1 MMKMSKLIAFIGGVV
16 VGVVYSDDI
25 KQVYSTFKY
34 RKAKSLAKEVNDEVT
49 KQIEKVSK
57 EFGSDEDLY

>member
-1 MMKMSKLIAFIGGVV
+1 MSKLIAFIGGVV

-25 KQVYSTFKY
+25 KQVYGTFKY
-34 RKAKSLAKEVNDEVT
+34 RKAKSLAKEANYAVT
-49 KQIEKVSK
+49 KQLEKVSK

>member
-25 KQVYSTFKY
+25 KQAYSTFKY
-34 RKAKSLAKEVNDEVT
+34 RKAKSLAKEVNDAVT
-49 KQIEKVSK
+49 KQLEKVSK